1 MVLGSAFRILLLLL
15 VALAAAPARAAP
27 EHAIAMLSQPK
38 YGPDFTHFDYANPNA
53 PKGGTLAEFGD
64 RHVRQPEPVHRQ
76 GRGGGRRWA

>member
-1 MVLGSAFRILLLLL
+1 MVLGSAFRILFLLL

-53 PKGGTLAEFGD
+53 PKGGTISELAIGTFDTLNPFVIKG
-64 RHVRQPEPVHRQ
+64 VPAA
-76 GRGGGRRWA
+76 GSA